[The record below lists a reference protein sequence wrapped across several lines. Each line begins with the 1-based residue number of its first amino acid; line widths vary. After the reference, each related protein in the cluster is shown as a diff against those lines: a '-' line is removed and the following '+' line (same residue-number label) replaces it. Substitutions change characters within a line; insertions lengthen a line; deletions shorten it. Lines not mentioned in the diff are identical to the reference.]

1 MTQILDRQYF
11 RSIYFREPGGVLF
24 EIATDAPGFAV
35 DEPLLELG
43 RHLKLPPWLEPDRE
57 QIAAGAAAAA
67 ARRPLTPGSPPGRA
81 SARRIIS
88 AMISL
93 LPFGSTGHAEH
104 EDDLRRRRAGRGDPG
119 RGRPR
124 RWSSSAATAST
135 TSTPPPATARPSC
148 GWRPSWPTHRDEVF
162 LATKTG
168 EREAEPAWAEINRS
182 LERMGVDH
190 VDLIQL
196 HNLVDE
202 AEWQQAYAPGGV
214 LEAVVRARDEGLVR
228 HIGVTG
234 HGMTVARQ
242 HLRSLE
248 RFDFSSVLLPYNFPM
263 SRNTAY
269 LDEFEALVALCAQRG
284 VAVQTIKAI
293 TKAPWSEGAEQHA
306 ATWYEPL
313 RDPAAIETAVAWV
326 LGRPDVFLNTVGDI
340 HVLPLVL
347 DAAER
352 FFEAGAERPDAD
364 VMADLERRWDM
375 APLFV

>member
-1 MTQILDRQYF
+1 
-11 RSIYFREPGGVLF
+11 
-24 EIATDAPGFAV
+24 
-35 DEPLLELG
+35 
-43 RHLKLPPWLEPDRE
+43 
-57 QIAAGAAAAA
+57 
-67 ARRPLTPGSPPGRA
+67 
-81 SARRIIS
+81 
-88 AMISL
+88 MIST
-93 LPFGSTGHAEH
+93 LPFGSTGHASTRVIFGAAALSEVTQDEADATLEVVRSH
-104 EDDLRRRRAGRGDPG
+104 GLNHVDTAASYGEAELRLAPFLAD
-119 RGRPR
+119 
-124 RWSSSAATAST
+124 
-135 TSTPPPATARPSC
+135 
-148 GWRPSWPTHRDEVF
+148 HRDEVF

-168 EREAEPAWAEINRS
+168 EREAEAAWVEINKS
-182 LERMGVDH
+182 LERMGVDQ

-234 HGMTVARQ
+234 HGVTVARQ

-269 LDEFEALVALCAQRG
+269 LDDFEALVAECAQRG

-313 RDPAAIETAVAWV
+313 KDPAAIETAVAWV

-340 HVLPLVL
+340 HVLPTVL
-347 DAAER
+347 DAAEHV
-352 FFEAGAERPDAD
+352 FANGAQRPDED
-364 VMADLERRWDM
+364 VMADLERQWGM